1 MRNGNKEQKVKKRRQ
16 HVKKK
21 EQAVRTWL
29 LSRSIY
35 AEDNLLECVMH
46 WEVTRLELEKAKT
59 WQIDIQAVTSLSN
72 RSILDIEYECIY
84 STTMMKEFVQLPLIS
99 VSLQYEMIQFCPC
112 SGIKNFLCSLLPL
125 SYIILLW
132 FFFFGLQLSLRWG
145 RFSGSL
151 AIKLNLFQYFVGK
164 IICNAAAQ
172 KAH

>member
-16 HVKKK
+16 RVKKK

-46 WEVTRLELEKAKT
+46 WEVTRRELEKAKT

-99 VSLQYEMIQFCPC
+99 VSWQYEMIRFCPC
-112 SGIKNFLCSLLPL
+112 SGIKNFLCSLLLL
-125 SYIILLW
+125 SYITMIFLLRIAVVP
-132 FFFFGLQLSLRWG
+132 SLG
-145 RFSGSL
+145 SLFRFS
-151 AIKLNLFQYFVGK
+151 
-164 IICNAAAQ
+164 CN
-172 KAH
+172 

>member
-16 HVKKK
+16 RVKKK

-72 RSILDIEYECIY
+72 RSILHIEYECIC
-84 STTMMKEFVQLPLIS
+84 SKTMMKEFVQLPLIS

-112 SGIKNFLCSLLPL
+112 SGIKNFLCSLLLL
-125 SYIILLW
+125 SYITMIFLLRIAVVP
-132 FFFFGLQLSLRWG
+132 SLG
-145 RFSGSL
+145 SLFRFS
-151 AIKLNLFQYFVGK
+151 
-164 IICNAAAQ
+164 CN
-172 KAH
+172 